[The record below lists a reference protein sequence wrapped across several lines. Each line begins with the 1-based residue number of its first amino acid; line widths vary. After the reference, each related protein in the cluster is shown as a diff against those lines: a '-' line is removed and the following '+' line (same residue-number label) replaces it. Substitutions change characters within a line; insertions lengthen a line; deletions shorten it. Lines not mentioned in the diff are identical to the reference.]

1 MKKGVIIGVILIIIL
16 LILTISIYN
25 NSSKIIGKAVSNSPN
40 TFGPSAEEQSCM
52 MGCMKCTSPG
62 VGCTGNQQ
70 ECQTQCN
77 AKKPEQTSEEKCV
90 EECTLKG
97 CGEFV
102 FSCQQ
107 KNQAVCDKECGMV
120 KEPEAKSEEE
130 QCIRDCVNAESPGLI
145 CQAGEGGEKGNEV
158 CQKCAKSCE
167 HLYAGPCLTELKL
180 EEAKKAC
187 NTCEN
192 CYGKPVMGDSGEG
205 YECIVSIECADSSS
219 EFGDNPGTG
228 PGVGQ
233 EGFVAKTGKVVG
245 NVVESIGNFFK
256 GIFGGG
262 KSEDTSS
269 DIDSSGS
276 TTP

>member
-1 MKKGVIIGVILIIIL
+1 MKKSVIIGIILIIIL
-16 LILTISIYN
+16 LVLTISIYN
-25 NSSKIIGKAVSNSPN
+25 NSSKIMGKAVSNSPN
-40 TFGPSAEEQSCM
+40 AFGPSAEEQSCM
-52 MGCMKCTSPG
+52 MNCMKCTSPG

-77 AKKPEQTSEEKCV
+77 AKKPEQTAEESCV
-90 EECTLKG
+90 ETCVKKG
-97 CGEFV
+97 CGEFD

-107 KNQAVCDKECGMV
+107 KNQAICDKECGMI

-145 CQAGEGGEKGNEV
+145 CQVGEGGEKGNEI

-180 EEAKKAC
+180 EEAKSAC